1 MSALTACL
9 GINDP
14 AEWNW
19 QVLRGWAR
27 LNGFCPLFWLEARA
41 RPAAAAG
48 TPRREGGAREHGLE
62 LVVTP
67 TVVGLRL
74 AGK

>member
-19 QVLRGWAR
+19 PVLRGWAR
-27 LNGFCPLFWLEARA
+27 LNGFCRLDHLEARA
-41 RPAAAAG
+41 RPAAAAL
-48 TPRREGGAREHGLE
+48 AREHGLE

-67 TVVGLRL
+67 AGVGLRL
-74 AGK
+74 MGK

>member
-9 GINDP
+9 GIGDP
-14 AEWNW
+14 AEWDW
-19 QVLRGWAR
+19 DFLVIRGRFHVLVR
-27 LNGFCPLFWLEARA
+27 LDHLEARA
-41 RPAAAAG
+41 RPAAAAL
-48 TPRREGGAREHGLE
+48 AREHGLE

-67 TVVGLRL
+67 AGVGLRL

>member
-9 GINDP
+9 GIGDP

-27 LNGFCPLFWLEARA
+27 LHGFCPLFWLEARA
-41 RPAAAAG
+41 RPAAAAL
-48 TPRREGGAREHGLE
+48 AREHGLE

-67 TVVGLRL
+67 AGVGLRL